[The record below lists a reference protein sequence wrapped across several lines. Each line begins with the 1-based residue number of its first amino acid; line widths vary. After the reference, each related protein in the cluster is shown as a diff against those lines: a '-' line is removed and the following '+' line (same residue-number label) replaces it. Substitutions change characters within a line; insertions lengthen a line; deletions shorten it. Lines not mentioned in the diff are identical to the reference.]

1 MAYCLSVLDVQ
12 VVFAAFHL
20 SAICLQNHRAVTFQ
34 VRVTSCKMMSTIFF
48 TDEISS
54 SVFTPPTAE
63 MLSFAYSTATSFI
76 LSSKAD
82 KLKYDFSGQSNVRMT
97 FNRYRL
103 ESSDEAC
110 S

>member
-1 MAYCLSVLDVQ
+1 
-12 VVFAAFHL
+12 
-20 SAICLQNHRAVTFQ
+20 
-34 VRVTSCKMMSTIFF
+34 MMSTIFF

-82 KLKYDFSGQSNVRMT
+82 KLKYDFYGQSNVRMT
-97 FNRYRL
+97 FNSLPSGIIRRSL
-103 ESSDEAC
+103 FINVKE
-110 S
+110 